1 MKSDEKTI
9 HVKVD
14 TYTRLCLTVLAVLL
28 TVVVL
33 GLWAT
38 HTPAPDSARA
48 AEPQI
53 YGPTKQRASLIEEQK
68 QTNQKLDALLKYLK
82 SGQLKVQ
89 VKDDKDAD
97 VVPVGRPKKD
107 TGGNDGKII
116 IRKTDR

>member
-14 TYTRLCLTVLAVLL
+14 TYTRACLTVLAVLL

-38 HTPAPDSARA
+38 HTPAPDSAMA

-53 YGPTKQRASLIEEQK
+53 YGPTKQRANIIEQQK
-68 QTNQKLDALLKYLK
+68 ATNQKLEALLKYLK
-82 SGQLKVQ
+82 SGQLTVH
-89 VKDDKDAD
+89 VKDDQQTGS
-97 VVPVGRPKKD
+97 VTVGKPKKD